1 MNGAMNRK
9 LLFILGPITG
19 VVMFAV
25 VVLIATFL
33 TNREYTEP
41 YRAPAATVDATPR
54 VEGLAADK
62 AAAEAAAKAKL
73 YVEAEYRRFPIVGSR
88 VAIWAVAQLHLL
100 FAAFVLAV
108 PLFAIIIEVIGYKTG
123 DPRYDRLA
131 HEFTKLLSVSFSL
144 TATFGAFLTFML
156 IALYPKFTNYLMSV
170 FSPTFLPYVLLFFLE
185 AFFLY
190 TYYYGWGKFHPL
202 VHIGLGLA
210 LNVVGTAIMFIANA
224 WLTFMMSPNGISE
237 TGAVLSVMDAV
248 YNFTWMPI
256 NVHRVIANVAFGGSV
271 AAAYAAFK
279 FLQANSDEDRAHY
292 DWMGYI
298 GNFVAISAFL
308 PLPFAGYWL
317 ASEIYAYSQTLGL
330 TMMGGAFSWLFIIQ
344 AVLIGN
350 LFLAANYYLWLG
362 MGRVSEG
369 QPLQK
374 FIKYLLIA
382 IAVCFAVWAT
392 PRSIIATVSE
402 VRAMGGSAHPVL
414 GFLGV
419 MSAKNT
425 AVNILI
431 LTTFMSFLL
440 YRRTGKVATVPWA
453 KRGHAAQLTI
463 FAAVAFFVIF
473 LGVYGYFVEAAVRI
487 GLSVPQVTSVLFAM
501 ISITAIDVFLFR
513 GAKTAEVRWGKV
525 PAVSQYV
532 LIFIAVTFTWLMGLM
547 GYVRSGLRQ
556 HWHVYGVIRDT
567 SADAFTPTLGF
578 ATQVVSVTVLI
589 FFGLIGFVFW
599 ITSLHERPA
608 HEAALDP
615 SPHGVPHTSGQI
627 ALGGA
632 HTSSV
637 TEMRGLSQQDIDRR
651 S

>member
-1 MNGAMNRK
+1 MNGVANRK
-9 LLFILGPITG
+9 LLFVIGPITALMMFG
-19 VVMFAV
+19 AVATVVT
-25 VVLIATFL
+25 LL
-33 TNREYTEP
+33 LRGEYKQP
-41 YRAPAATVDATPR
+41 YRAPAATVDHTPR
-54 VEGLAADK
+54 AEGLTAERAD
-62 AAAEAAAKAKL
+62 AESKAKAKP
-73 YVEAEYRRFPIVGSR
+73 YEEVEYRRFPVVGSR

-108 PLFAIIIEVIGYKTG
+108 PLFAFIIEAIGYKTG
-123 DPRYDRLA
+123 DARYDALA
-131 HEFTKLLSVSFSL
+131 YEFTKLLSVSFSL

-170 FSPTFLPYVLLFFLE
+170 FSPTFLPYVLLFFFE

-202 VHIGLGLA
+202 VHLGLGLG
-210 LNVVGTAIMFIANA
+210 LNLVGTAIMFIANA
-224 WLTFMMSPNGISE
+224 WLTFMMSPSGVSD
-237 TGAVLSVMDAV
+237 TGAVISVMDAV

-279 FLQANSDEDRAHY
+279 FLQAETDEERAHY

-317 ASEIYAYSQTLGL
+317 AKEIYAYSQTLGL

-362 MGRVSEG
+362 MGRVEG
-369 QPLQK
+369 VQPVQK
-374 FIKYLLIA
+374 FIKYLLAA
-382 IAVCFAVWAT
+382 IALCFMVWAT

-402 VRAMGGSAHPVL
+402 VRAMGGSTHPVL

-440 YRRTGKVATVPWA
+440 YRRTGKTAVVPWA
-453 KRGHAAQLTI
+453 KMGHAAQLFI
-463 FAAVAFFVIF
+463 FAGAALIVIS
-473 LGVYGYFVEAAVRI
+473 LGVYGYFVEATVRI
-487 GLSVPQVTSVLFAM
+487 GLSVPQVGSVLFAM
-501 ISITAIDVFLFR
+501 VAITAIDIFLFR
-513 GAKTAEVRWGKV
+513 GAQRTGEVRWGKI
-525 PAVSQYV
+525 PAISQYV

-567 SADAFTPTLGF
+567 SPDGFTPTLGF
-578 ATQVVSVTVLI
+578 ATQVVSVTVLL
-589 FFGLIGFVFW
+589 FFALIGFVFW
-599 ITSLHERPA
+599 ITSLHDRP
-608 HEAALDP
+608 DFKP
-615 SPHGVPHTSGQI
+615 RKKQVPH
-627 ALGGA
+627 APLLGADVGEVER
-632 HTSSV
+632 T
-637 TEMRGLSQQDIDRR
+637 
-651 S
+651 

>member
-1 MNGAMNRK
+1 MNRK
-9 LLFILGPITG
+9 LQFLLGP
-19 VVMFAV
+19 VLVLVLFAAV
-25 VVLIATFL
+25 IQTASWLMS
-33 TNREYTEP
+33 REYKEP
-41 YRAPAATVDATPR
+41 YGAPAATVDATPR
-54 VEGLAADK
+54 AAGVVDEI
-62 AAAEAAAKAKL
+62 ADAEAKARATI
-73 YVEAEYRRFPIVGSR
+73 YQEAEYRTFPVVGSR
-88 VAIWAVAQLHLL
+88 VAIWSVAQLHLL

-108 PLFAIIIEVIGYKTG
+108 PLFAFIIEVIGYKTG

-156 IALYPKFTNYLMSV
+156 IALYPQFTNYLMSV
-170 FSPTFLPYVLLFFLE
+170 FSPTFLPYVMLFFAE

-202 VHIGLGLA
+202 VHLGLGLG
-210 LNVVGTAIMFIANA
+210 LNLVGTAIMFIANA
-224 WLTFMMSPNGISE
+224 WLTFMMSPNGVSD
-237 TGAVLSVMDAV
+237 TGAVISVWDAV

-279 FLQANSDEDRAHY
+279 FLNATSDEERAHY

-298 GNFVAISAFL
+298 GNFIAIIAFL

-362 MGRVSEG
+362 MGRVEG
-369 QPLQK
+369 VQPLQK
-374 FIKYLLIA
+374 FIKYLLAGIA
-382 IAVCFAVWAT
+382 LCFMVWAT

-402 VRAMGGSAHPVL
+402 IRAMGGSTHPVL
-414 GFLGV
+414 GYLGV

-440 YRRTGKVATVPWA
+440 YRRTGKTATVGWA
-453 KRGHAAQLTI
+453 KAGHAAQLTI
-463 FAAVAFFVIF
+463 FAAAAIFVIF
-473 LGVYGYFVEAAVRI
+473 LGVYGYFVEASVRI
-487 GLSVPQVTSVLFAM
+487 GLSVPQVGSVLFAM
-501 ISITAIDVFLFR
+501 VAITAIDVFLFR
-513 GAKTAEVRWGKV
+513 GARTADVRWGKI
-525 PAVSQYV
+525 PASSQYV

-556 HWHVYGVIRDT
+556 HWHVYGVIRDN
-567 SADAFTPTLGF
+567 SVDAFTPTLGF

-589 FFGLIGFVFW
+589 FFALIGFVFW
-599 ITSLHERPA
+599 LASLHERAEHPA
-608 HEAALDP
+608 YAP
-615 SPHGVPHTSGQI
+615 SPHEVKHGGGPT
-627 ALGGA
+627 ALGGPVPHHPSENA
-632 HTSSV
+632 
-637 TEMRGLSQQDIDRR
+637 
-651 S
+651 

>member
-1 MNGAMNRK
+1 VTNGVRNLANNRK
-9 LLFILGPITG
+9 LAFILGP
-19 VVMFAV
+19 VAVLVMFAGV
-25 VVLIATFL
+25 VWMASQLMS
-33 TNREYTEP
+33 REYRDP

-54 VEGLAADK
+54 TAGVADER
-62 AAAEAAAKAKL
+62 ADAEARAKAKL
-73 YVEAEYRRFPIVGSR
+73 YEEAEYRTFPVVGSR

-170 FSPTFLPYVLLFFLE
+170 FSPTFLPYVLLFFAE

-202 VHIGLGLA
+202 VHIGLGIG
-210 LNVVGTAIMFIANA
+210 LNLVGTAIMLIANA
-224 WLTFMMSPNGISE
+224 WLTFMMSPNGVSD
-237 TGAVLSVMDAV
+237 TGAVISVMDAV

-279 FLQANSDEDRAHY
+279 FLQAETDEERAHY

-308 PLPFAGYWL
+308 PLPFAGYYL
-317 ASEIYAYSQTLGL
+317 ASEIYSYSQTLGL

-350 LFLAANYYLWLG
+350 LFLAANFYLWLG
-362 MGRVSEG
+362 MGRVAEA

-374 FIKYLLIA
+374 FVKYLLIA
-382 IAVCFAVWAT
+382 IALCFMVWAT

-402 VRAMGGSAHPVL
+402 LRAMGGSAHPIL

-431 LTTFMSFLL
+431 LTTYMSFLL
-440 YRRTGKVATVPWA
+440 YRRTGKEATVPWA
-453 KRGHAAQLTI
+453 KMGHTAQLVI
-463 FAAVAFFVIF
+463 FASVAAFVIF
-473 LGVYGYFVEAAVRI
+473 LGIYGYFVEARVRI
-487 GLSVPQVTSVLFAM
+487 GLSVPQVGSVLFAM
-501 ISITAIDVFLFR
+501 VAITVIDVFLFR
-513 GAKTAEVRWGKV
+513 GARTAEVLWGRI

-589 FFGLIGFVFW
+589 FFALIGFVFW
-599 ITSLHERPA
+599 LASLHERAEHPA
-608 HEAALDP
+608 YAP
-615 SPHGVPHTSGQI
+615 SPHEVKHGGGPT
-627 ALGGA
+627 ALGGPVPHHPSENA
-632 HTSSV
+632 
-637 TEMRGLSQQDIDRR
+637 
-651 S
+651 